1 MYCELRQNLFFEFLY
16 YVAVDKIMNEPFED
30 LVNNIYCVNQLWK
43 LYQEVFGLDH
53 PCTLNY
59 RDLKSCLQ
67 VRLLRSYPEFADLV
81 LDKENSADNE
91 ALLSVR
97 LSHPNCQYHN
107 AAHLPLRIAKEVLT
121 RQELD
126 HYLPK
131 DCLTS

>member
-1 MYCELRQNLFFEFLY
+1 MDNQFLLL
-16 YVAVDKIMNEPFED
+16 EPFED
-30 LVNNIYCVNQLWK
+30 LVGNIYCVNQLWK

-67 VRLLRSYPEFADLV
+67 VRLLRSYPEFVDLV
-81 LDKENSADNE
+81 LDRENSVENE
-91 ALLSVR
+91 ALLSLR
-97 LSHPNCQYHN
+97 LHHPNCHYRD

-121 RQELD
+121 RQELY

-131 DCLTS
+131 DYLNS